1 MCGPTA
7 ALVIDQLI
15 ETAAEENTEC
25 IVVNLSGSVAKT
37 LHSLN
42 ALKRVPEEHFVD
54 TLDEARL
61 LAKSLLHD

>member
-1 MCGPTA
+1 MWPDSRSGYRSTHRNRR
-7 ALVIDQLI
+7 
-15 ETAAEENTEC
+15 EENTEC